1 MQKNKKKIWILIVAL
16 AISVGLNLYFFGWK
30 ALERKAQR
38 DYLRGVNAAVS
49 QVIAQ
54 AQKGKVIIN
63 TGNGQL
69 ILIPVDPN
77 KIGGN

>member
-1 MQKNKKKIWILIVAL
+1 MKKKLTILIAALAIGL

-54 AQKGKVIIN
+54 AKQGRVVIKM
-63 TGNGQL
+63 GNEQL

-77 KIGGN
+77 KGGK